1 MTVKSCTINR
11 LALGGHRS
19 R

>member
-1 MTVKSCTINR
+1 MTVKSCNR

-19 R
+19 G